1 MMQNYC
7 ISLQFTFTSVS
18 VPPSL
23 KNDSEPE
30 AEKRVKKGESFVI
43 EVPFNAFP
51 RPKVTWTLDNQ
62 PIKDKRNFKVDL
74 IDGMTSVSVSK
85 VQPQDEGK
93 LCVVIENDHGK
104 CTQTTKI
111 IVVGKNC
118 NDRCHLQNTL
128 KYF

>member
-1 MMQNYC
+1 MPPFDKC
-7 ISLQFTFTSVS
+7 ATRIHFFVLLFLFS

-23 KNDSEPE
+23 KDDTELE
-30 AEKRVKKGESFVI
+30 AEKRVKKGQSFVI

-51 RPKVTWTLDNQ
+51 RPKVTWTIDNK

-85 VQPQDEGK
+85 VQPQDAGK

-111 IVVGKNC
+111 IVIGTQYA
-118 NDRCHLQNTL
+118 R
-128 KYF
+128 